1 TVPSPCRA
9 LYRRTAPSPS
19 RSESKRFSKAPCPT
33 VCPIG
38 EKEGPLMTTYGA
50 LSAFPNPHRS
60 ASVAASRPD
69 AVWADV
75 ARPGRTE
82 DDSPYSLVDLL
93 RARQAWMDEARCTG
107 RS

>member
-1 TVPSPCRA
+1 
-9 LYRRTAPSPS
+9 
-19 RSESKRFSKAPCPT
+19 
-33 VCPIG
+33 
-38 EKEGPLMTTYGA
+38 MTTYGA

-82 DDSPYSLVDLL
+82 DESPYSLVDLL

-107 RS
+107 RSEVTWFPGPHQSAKPARAVCKACAVREA